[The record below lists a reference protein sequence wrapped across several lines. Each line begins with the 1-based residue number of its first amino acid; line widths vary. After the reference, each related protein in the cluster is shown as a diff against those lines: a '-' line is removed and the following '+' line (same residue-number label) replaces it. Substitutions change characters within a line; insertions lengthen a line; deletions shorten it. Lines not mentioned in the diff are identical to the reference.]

1 MTYSMPSSALPA
13 AALRNTALPRWP
25 TLSSLSL
32 IVYLTDRA
40 RTRLTMTKDNTSYYK
55 KYNVLRTDIDWL
67 FKDAFI
73 IPGGIQ
79 RFKIRWLRLTIERG
93 VAGRDKAIF

>member
-1 MTYSMPSSALPA
+1 MPSSALPA

-25 TLSSLSL
+25 TLSSLRL

-55 KYNVLRTDIDWL
+55 KYVLRTDIDWL
-67 FKDAFI
+67 FNDAFI

-79 RFKIRWLRLTIERG
+79 PFKIRWLRLAIERG
-93 VAGRDKAIF
+93 VAERDKVIF